1 MLPILVWDKDSRPFW
16 KMFPLPS
23 NLNLRR
29 HSFLFICFTLVIIGY
44 LLPAETEGSWWKVGL
59 PVATK
64 DGFSMFRCMY
74 VVIVTVVLLIWRL
87 HFSWHTYNGSLN
99 WVKFCYTISI
109 ACRASGLTPTRLG
122 LHRFLAI
129 SSASWPFLDS
139 NSINA
144 TRNCLFRET
153 CIIGLTVEINCINPN
168 TKWRT
173 VVFSLSENFSPNRN
187 HVAAIRPIGKMKNSK
202 IITIIK
208 VVDFKAFFSPLNLA
222 LASSETWQAR
232 IRFSWRLASLYTRT
246 WRQMIELNNAIVT
259 TVTGIIVA
267 LDKKK

>member
-1 MLPILVWDKDSRPFW
+1 MLPIPVWDKDSRPFW
-16 KMFPLPS
+16 KMFPLSS

-29 HSFLFICFTLVIIGY
+29 HSFLFECFIFVIIGC
-44 LLPAETEGSWWKVGL
+44 LHPRRNRRLMVEGWASCGHQ
-59 PVATK
+59 
-64 DGFSMFRCMY
+64 GFSIFRCMN
-74 VVIVTVVLLIWRL
+74 VVIVAVVLLIWRL
-87 HFSWHTYNGSLN
+87 HFSWHTSNGSLN

-129 SSASWPFLDS
+129 SSASWKPFFDS
-139 NSINA
+139 NSMNA
-144 TRNCLFRET
+144 TRNCLFRQT

>member
-1 MLPILVWDKDSRPFW
+1 MTLGCLHPFRNRRLVMEAWPSCGHEGWVLNISLHAARGDGCCGVTDLETT
-16 KMFPLPS
+16 FP
-23 NLNLRR
+23 
-29 HSFLFICFTLVIIGY
+29 
-44 LLPAETEGSWWKVGL
+44 
-59 PVATK
+59 
-64 DGFSMFRCMY
+64 
-74 VVIVTVVLLIWRL
+74 
-87 HFSWHTYNGSLN
+87 WHTCNGSSN
-99 WVKFCYTISI
+99 WVKFCSTIYI
-109 ACRASGLTPTRLG
+109 ACQASGLTPLRLG

-129 SSASWPFLDS
+129 SSASWKPFFDS

-153 CIIGLTVEINCINPN
+153 CIIGLTEEINCINPN

-267 LDKKK
+267 LDKKR

>member
-1 MLPILVWDKDSRPFW
+1 MAAWTEWSSVTPFLLLVELQVSLQRVLVYTDSLQFLRP
-16 KMFPLPS
+16 
-23 NLNLRR
+23 
-29 HSFLFICFTLVIIGY
+29 
-44 LLPAETEGSWWKVGL
+44 
-59 PVATK
+59 
-64 DGFSMFRCMY
+64 
-74 VVIVTVVLLIWRL
+74 
-87 HFSWHTYNGSLN
+87 
-99 WVKFCYTISI
+99 
-109 ACRASGLTPTRLG
+109 LG
-122 LHRFLAI
+122 L
-129 SSASWPFLDS
+129 FLDS

-267 LDKKK
+267 LDKKR

>member
-1 MLPILVWDKDSRPFW
+1 MNGASFWFSRQSRLMWGSVGSEKNLLTMFCMHVCSYCGVTDLKAPFLVAHMAAW
-16 KMFPLPS
+16 
-23 NLNLRR
+23 
-29 HSFLFICFTLVIIGY
+29 
-44 LLPAETEGSWWKVGL
+44 TE
-59 PVATK
+59 
-64 DGFSMFRCMY
+64 
-74 VVIVTVVLLIWRL
+74 WR
-87 HFSWHTYNGSLN
+87 
-99 WVKFCYTISI
+99 FCYTISI

-122 LHRFLAI
+122 LHRFLAT
-129 SSASWPFLDS
+129 SSASWKPFFDS
-139 NSINA
+139 NSMNA

-187 HVAAIRPIGKMKNSK
+187 HVVDIRPIGRMKNSK
-202 IITIIK
+202 TVTIIK

-222 LASSETWQAR
+222 LASSETWQVR